1 MSYNGAGIFVI
12 NSAGQ
17 PVAAGTA
24 ITATAFNALTADLAT
39 GLSTAMC
46 KDGQSTATAN
56 LPMGGFKL
64 TGLGNGS
71 AATDSVSLG
80 QVQGVT
86 SSWLGTLGS
95 GASLTAT
102 ANPTLTAYQA
112 GQCFWFKSG
121 STASTG
127 TTLNID
133 GLGAKPVKLN
143 FGYNV
148 TAGTWLTNTLVQV
161 VYDGSSFLIANI
173 VNPINL
179 TLSGSFFAAGSVT
192 LGDAAGD
199 ALTVNSSAITIP
211 NGLSFDTDVL
221 SIDATN
227 NRVGIGT
234 TTPTQQFSVVAPA
247 ATDAQA
253 LLRAPSTNKSVLNFG
268 DTASDTVGAIQ
279 YDHTTDAMIFL
290 ANGAE
295 DMRILSNGNVG
306 IGTASPSVKLAV
318 NGAVSAAGVIEST
331 SGGFKFPDAST
342 QAFASKV
349 LQQVSA
355 SSSAYASGTTT
366 TPADDTIP
374 QQTEGNEFL
383 TVTITP
389 KASTSTLLVEVNA
402 NCSSSA
408 AGTMTSAVFRDSGA
422 NAVAAQG
429 QYLATNEVFVSVVR
443 VFVAA
448 SSTSATTFKL
458 RVGCNNAGTVALNGV
473 SGARLYGGAAMS
485 TITVTEI
492 AA

>member
-1 MSYNGAGIFVI
+1 MSYNGAGTFVI
-12 NSAGQ
+12 NSTGQ

-71 AATDSVSLG
+71 AATDSVALG
-80 QVQGVT
+80 QLQGLTASYLTV
-86 SSWLGTLGS
+86 SGS
-95 GASLTAT
+95 TTITAT
-102 ANPTLTAYQA
+102 ASPTLTAYTA
-112 GQCFWFKSG
+112 GQAFWFK
-121 STASTG
+121 AAG
-127 TTLNID
+127 TCSSSPTINID
-133 GLGAKPVKLN
+133 GLGAKNLSN
-143 FGYNV
+143 GASLA
-148 TAGTWLTNTLVQV
+148 AGGLLSGLIYII
-161 VYDGSSFLIANI
+161 VYDGSQFLVANPSGIRTLTVTSSFNSI
-173 VNPINL
+173 
-179 TLSGSFFAAGSVT
+179 GST
-192 LGDAAGD
+192 TIGDAAGD

-221 SIDATN
+221 SIDAAN
-227 NRVGIGT
+227 NRVGVGT
-234 TTPTQQFSVVAPA
+234 TTPSQLLSVSAPA
-247 ATDAQA
+247 ASDAP
-253 LLRAPSTNKSVLNFG
+253 LLLKAPSTNKSIVNFG
-268 DTASDTVGAIQ
+268 DTASDTVGSIQ
-279 YDHTTDAMIFL
+279 YDHTVDALIGIV
-290 ANGAE
+290 NGSEAL
-295 DMRILSNGNVG
+295 RVASTGKVG
-306 IGTASPSVKLAV
+306 IGTNAPGQLLTV
-318 NGAVSAAGVIEST
+318 AGTIEST
-331 SGGFKFPDAST
+331 TGGVKFPDGTT
-342 QAFASKV
+342 QTTASKI

-429 QYLATNEVFVSVVR
+429 QYLATNEAFVSVVR

-473 SGARLYGGAAMS
+473 SGSRLYGGAAMS

>member
-1 MSYNGAGIFVI
+1 MSYNGAGTFVI

-80 QVQGVT
+80 QAQGLVASYLSVT
-86 SSWLGTLGS
+86 NTGNTVFTGSASPAITSYVDGQIFWFRAPTTCGT
-95 GASLTAT
+95 TAT
-102 ANPTLTAYQA
+102 
-112 GQCFWFKSG
+112 
-121 STASTG
+121 
-127 TTLNID
+127 LNVD
-133 GLGAKPVKLN
+133 GLGAKNLII
-143 FGYNV
+143 GALGQ
-148 TAGTWLTNTLVQV
+148 TTITGTFTSGATV
-161 VYDGSSFLIANI
+161 VVIYSSARNGFYLINADARTTVIANS
-173 VNPINL
+173 NL
-179 TLSGSFFAAGSVT
+179 VSYGNTQLGTSGANT
-192 LGDAAGD
+192 
-199 ALTVNSSAITIP
+199 LTVNCSAVTIP

-221 SIDATN
+221 SIDAAN

-279 YDHTTDAMIFL
+279 YDHTVDALIGIV
-290 ANGAE
+290 NGSEAL
-295 DMRILSNGNVG
+295 RVASTGKVG
-306 IGTASPSVKLAV
+306 IGTNAPGQLLTV
-318 NGAVSAAGVIEST
+318 AGTIEST
-331 SGGFKFPDAST
+331 TGGIKFPDGTT
-342 QAFASKV
+342 QTTATKV
-349 LQQVSA
+349 IQQVSA

-389 KASTSTLLVEVNA
+389 KAATSTLLVEVNA

-473 SGARLYGGAAMS
+473 SGSRLYGGSAIS